1 MRWPIV
7 LLAIPAALLGLAAYA
22 PGFRSALELAE
33 PHLSVA
39 IVLPLVLLALG
50 AGGAW
55 WLWREAP
62 AGDPAE
68 ALGAARPLL
77 ADGFRLDAV
86 QDRLVVRPVRALAG
100 LVKTADE
107 RVVDATV
114 EGAGET
120 ATRLGGL
127 LAAAHRIA
135 LPGAAALVLGGALVL
150 TLWFG
155 AAS

>member
-7 LLAIPAALLGLAAYA
+7 LLAVPAALLGLAAYA
-22 PGFRSALELAE
+22 PGFRTALELEE

-50 AGGAW
+50 AAGAW
-55 WLWREAP
+55 WLWREMAE
-62 AGDPAE
+62 GDPAA
-68 ALGAARPLL
+68 ALGRARPFL
-77 ADGFRLDAV
+77 AAGFRLDAV
-86 QDRLVVRPVRALAG
+86 QDRLVVRPVRGLAG
-100 LVKTADE
+100 LVRTGDE

-114 EGAGET
+114 EGAGT
-120 ATRLGGL
+120 TTSRLGEL
-127 LAAAHRIA
+127 LAAAHRIP
-135 LPGAAALVLGGALVL
+135 LPWAATLVLGGALVL